1 MFFKKGISVLLAFI
15 LLVSSGGWS
24 LNIHYCGGEIAS
36 ISAFEKNS
44 NACCDH
50 HVELDTCCALDIEED
65 EDGCC
70 SDDIL
75 QVELEDVV
83 VEYLKTFTL
92 FQAILPDF
100 SVTIF
105 AVEYSSS
112 TIEQLHFYCDSNAP
126 PLYLLYSQW
135 VLYA

>member
-1 MFFKKGISVLLAFI
+1 MIFKKGLSVLLAFF

-50 HVELDTCCALDIEED
+50 PLEQDTCCASDIEEE

-83 VEYLKTFTL
+83 VEYLKNITF
-92 FQAILPDF
+92 FQAILPDY
-100 SVTIF
+100 STIYF
-105 AVEYSSS
+105 GVES
-112 TIEQLHFYCDSNAP
+112 TNTSIEQLHFYCDSNAP
-126 PLYLLYSQW
+126 PLYLLYSQL

>member
-1 MFFKKGISVLLAFI
+1 MFFKKGTSVLLAFF

-36 ISAFEKNS
+36 ISAFDKNS

-50 HVELDTCCALDIEED
+50 HVDPDTCCALDIEED
-65 EDGCC
+65 EEGCC

-75 QVELEDVV
+75 QMELEDVV
-83 VEYLKTFTL
+83 VDYLNTITL

-100 SVTIF
+100 STTLF
-105 AVEYSSS
+105 AVESSS
-112 TIEQLHFYCDSNAP
+112 TSIKQLQFYCDSNAP
-126 PLYLLYSQW
+126 PLYLLYSQL